1 MEPVDKAV
9 ERIFYPER
17 LAEWFFPVGIVG
29 VSSGYDST
37 VDADAC
43 QWAEG
48 DERERVFSGM
58 VVRAFH

>member
-17 LAEWFFPVGIVG
+17 LAERFFPAGIVG
-29 VSSGYDST
+29 GSSGYDST

-48 DERERVFSGM
+48 G
-58 VVRAFH
+58 AFTTEVHTEFHIV

>member
-17 LAEWFFPVGIVG
+17 LAERFFPAGIVG

-48 DERERVFSGM
+48 DERERVSP
-58 VVRAFH
+58 AW